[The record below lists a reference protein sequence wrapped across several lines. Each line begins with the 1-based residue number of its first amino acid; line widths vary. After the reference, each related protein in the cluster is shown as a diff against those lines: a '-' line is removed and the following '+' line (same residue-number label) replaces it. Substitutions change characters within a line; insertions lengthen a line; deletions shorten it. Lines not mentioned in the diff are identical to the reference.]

1 MELWGYR
8 YALKLPR
15 EDNCCNGQKGDGQT
29 KTRYSLEVASCP
41 EITQYHLLQWSLKE
55 FFLWKVRLAF
65 AFFVIF
71 FMYTMYACVCTKFTK
86 HIYLFSYWVDFLS
99 FVDERF
105 FWDTLYVYIVLRAG
119 LLLPRTKVG
128 TAHASNS
135 TFELILWNRK
145 LVSFNLTWLNKLKV
159 LSLVNSSRNGAFQPG
174 WRSNMTCK
182 IWWKTWVELRRTKPV
197 NSSKI

>member
-1 MELWGYR
+1 MSRNYTISFVAMLFERIFL
-8 YALKLPR
+8 LKSPFG
-15 EDNCCNGQKGDGQT
+15 N
-29 KTRYSLEVASCP
+29 
-41 EITQYHLLQWSLKE
+41 
-55 FFLWKVRLAF
+55 FL
-65 AFFVIF
+65 
-71 FMYTMYACVCTKFTK
+71 
-86 HIYLFSYWVDFLS
+86 LFSFFSCIQCMHVYVQS
-99 FVDERF
+99 FQNIFTYLAIESTFYLLKTSVSF
-105 FWDTLYVYIVLRAG
+105 GTPCMYIYIVLRAG